1 MTNDDNKIDLSSI
14 QNKNINQDNDFIKL
28 PEKKTKNNKKDEN
41 LNKNSNENLNKTNDL
56 QSAVQDDL
64 IYKNQLINKINQY
77 KRIFYEF
84 LTNVNCDDIQNNTV
98 AELEETLLYIKNIVQ
113 NRNIESNVSLFINV
127 IPYSIE
133 KIGGYLDYNL
143 DGYTSVVAG
152 NREYYYTMQQI
163 LLEMN
168 AFENVSI
175 DPKYKLLYILASS
188 AFIVHQTNVQ
198 KKLEMKNKLDQN
210 IENLDKYKD
219 L

>member
-84 LTNVNCDDIQNNTV
+84 LTDVNCDDIQNNTV

>member
-84 LTNVNCDDIQNNTV
+84 LTDVNCDDIQNNTV
-98 AELEETLLYIKNIVQ
+98 AELEETLLCIKNIVQ